1 MKLRENRSNM
11 VQTEVSVKSITNC
24 GELTDNNLPNC
35 CLSMGYPNQLFYL
48 NFTLQYISLFN

>member
-24 GELTDNNLPNC
+24 GELTDDSFQTVVLVWD
-35 CLSMGYPNQLFYL
+35 
-48 NFTLQYISLFN
+48 T